1 LLPQTY
7 RFLCQTL
14 FERLC
19 LLTSITLDHSAFPLV
34 WAGTRLAFSSR
45 IDAWGRAVTSQHSV
59 TKSDGATT
67 KVKRPHHGV
76 LICSPALTP
85 HIKRMKPSDILRKN
99 AEDCL
104 RLADGR
110 KDQPSVK
117 RFHRMAAGW
126 LALAREQDWLDG
138 VIWPH
143 SQRHLLS
150 PQLSDRINAAPRSR
164 PEIPPG

>member
-1 LLPQTY
+1 M
-7 RFLCQTL
+7 
-14 FERLC
+14 
-19 LLTSITLDHSAFPLV
+19 
-34 WAGTRLAFSSR
+34 
-45 IDAWGRAVTSQHSV
+45 DAWGRAVMTQHWV
-59 TKSDGATT
+59 TKRDRDTT

-85 HIKRMKPSDILRKN
+85 HIKHMKQSDILRKN
-99 AEDCL
+99 AENCL

-110 KDQPSVK
+110 TDQPSLK
-117 RFHRMAAGW
+117 RFHRMAEGW

-150 PQLSDRINAAPRSR
+150 PQLRAIALTPARVRDRK
-164 PEIPPG
+164 